1 MVQAK
6 TANKAKHSAAFP
18 LRLRLHYKAARV
30 GGVKWPQGRKVLNL
44 EINKIFALTIGVVAF
59 YSGYIILPGL
69 PEAYTGWQSF
79 FDQSN
84 SVYPILITGLYSA
97 VPFGF
102 LSVAALVYLN
112 KRSYFIFP
120 LLLVGWFVFI
130 SNTVYL
136 VLILVLFWWFKQ
148 SLIHHLT
155 RRSSKD
161 AA

>member
-1 MVQAK
+1 M
-6 TANKAKHSAAFP
+6 S
-18 LRLRLHYKAARV
+18 
-30 GGVKWPQGRKVLNL
+30 NL
-44 EINKIFALTIGVVAF
+44 EINKIFALVIGAVAL

-69 PEAYTGWQSF
+69 SEAYAGWQSF
-79 FDQSN
+79 FDQGN
-84 SVYPILITGLYSA
+84 SIYPILITGLYSA

-102 LSVAALVYLN
+102 VLVAVLVYLN

-130 SNTVYL
+130 SYTVYL
-136 VLILVLFWWFKQ
+136 VLILVIFWWLKQ
-148 SLIHHLT
+148 SSSHHLT